1 MGVQILEEPTGERGV
16 DPMTPEQHEL
26 FEQRLKIF
34 EQTGFTTGYGYS
46 VDGHYP
52 NHEDWLKAEATGH
65 VYLSRG
71 DSGSI
76 LVTGHG
82 RTLFDAAEDAR
93 IKVEQIASI
102 LGATMRDDL
111 KQGAL

>member
-1 MGVQILEEPTGERGV
+1 MESPILDKPGV
-16 DPMTPEQHEL
+16 DPMTDEEHKLFDQCLRRFQEL
-26 FEQRLKIF
+26 
-34 EQTGFTTGYGYS
+34 GFTPGYGYS

-71 DSGSI
+71 NGGSI

-93 IKVEQIASI
+93 IKVGQIASI
-102 LGATMRDDL
+102 LGVTTRDDL
-111 KQGAL
+111 K